1 MTTAKNNT
9 QILAYKGFNKD
20 WTCRGYQYK
29 VGETNVHDGKTKA
42 CESGFHACEYPLDVF
57 SYYAPASSVFAV
69 IEASGDID
77 RKGDDSKI
85 TSSKLTVKA
94 EIGIAGL
101 VKAAIEY
108 TASRTKPSK
117 SKKTNNDQE
126 RSQASNTGDRS
137 AASNTGNRSAA
148 SNTGDRSAASNTG
161 DYSAASNTGFQSAAS
176 NTGDYSAASNTGNR
190 SAASNTGFQS
200 AASNTG
206 NRSAASNTGNYSAAS
221 NTGFYSAASN
231 TGNRSAASNTGDY
244 SAASVGGKES
254 VAIATGYQSKAMG
267 ADSCAIVLVYRN
279 DDGEIVHIRAS
290 KVGENGIKPNV
301 WYSLDKNGDFFEAK
315 K

>member
-126 RSQASNTGDRS
+126 RSQASNTGD
-137 AASNTGNRSAA
+137 
-148 SNTGDRSAASNTG
+148 
-161 DYSAASNTGFQSAAS
+161 
-176 NTGDYSAASNTGNR
+176 YSAASNTGNR
-190 SAASNTGFQS
+190 SAASNTG
-200 AASNTG
+200 
-206 NRSAASNTGNYSAAS
+206 NR
-221 NTGFYSAASN
+221 
-231 TGNRSAASNTGDY
+231 

-301 WYSLDKNGDFFEAK
+301 WYSLDKNGDFFEVK
-315 K
+315 NDD

>member
-126 RSQASNTGDRS
+126 RSQASNTGD
-137 AASNTGNRSAA
+137 
-148 SNTGDRSAASNTG
+148 
-161 DYSAASNTGFQSAAS
+161 
-176 NTGDYSAASNTGNR
+176 
-190 SAASNTGFQS
+190 
-200 AASNTG
+200 
-206 NRSAASNTGNYSAAS
+206 
-221 NTGFYSAASN
+221 
-231 TGNRSAASNTGDY
+231 Y

-315 K
+315 NDD

>member
-126 RSQASNTGDRS
+126 RSQASNTGDY
-137 AASNTGNRSAA
+137 
-148 SNTGDRSAASNTG
+148 SAASNTG

-176 NTGDYSAASNTGNR
+176 NTGDYSAASNTGFQ
-190 SAASNTGFQS
+190 SAASNTGFQ
-200 AASNTG
+200 
-206 NRSAASNTGNYSAAS
+206 
-221 NTGFYSAASN
+221 
-231 TGNRSAASNTGDY
+231 

-315 K
+315 NDD

>member
-108 TASRTKPSK
+108 TASRTKPSE

-126 RSQASNTGDRS
+126 RSQ
-137 AASNTGNRSAA
+137 
-148 SNTGDRSAASNTG
+148 ASNTG

-176 NTGDYSAASNTGNR
+176 NTGDY
-190 SAASNTGFQS
+190 
-200 AASNTG
+200 
-206 NRSAASNTGNYSAAS
+206 
-221 NTGFYSAASN
+221 
-231 TGNRSAASNTGDY
+231 SAASNTGDY

-315 K
+315 NDD

>member
-126 RSQASNTGDRS
+126 RSQASNTGFQ
-137 AASNTGNRSAA
+137 
-148 SNTGDRSAASNTG
+148 SAASNTG
-161 DYSAASNTGFQSAAS
+161 DYSAASNTGFQ
-176 NTGDYSAASNTGNR
+176 
-190 SAASNTGFQS
+190 
-200 AASNTG
+200 
-206 NRSAASNTGNYSAAS
+206 
-221 NTGFYSAASN
+221 
-231 TGNRSAASNTGDY
+231 

-315 K
+315 NDD

>member
-101 VKAAIEY
+101 
-108 TASRTKPSK
+108 
-117 SKKTNNDQE
+117 
-126 RSQASNTGDRS
+126 
-137 AASNTGNRSAA
+137 
-148 SNTGDRSAASNTG
+148 
-161 DYSAASNTGFQSAAS
+161 F
-176 NTGDYSAASNTGNR
+176 
-190 SAASNTGFQS
+190 
-200 AASNTG
+200 
-206 NRSAASNTGNYSAAS
+206 
-221 NTGFYSAASN
+221 
-231 TGNRSAASNTGDY
+231 
-244 SAASVGGKES
+244 
-254 VAIATGYQSKAMG
+254 
-267 ADSCAIVLVYRN
+267 
-279 DDGEIVHIRAS
+279 
-290 KVGENGIKPNV
+290 
-301 WYSLDKNGDFFEAK
+301 
-315 K
+315 

>member
-126 RSQASNTGDRS
+126 RSQASNTGDY
-137 AASNTGNRSAA
+137 
-148 SNTGDRSAASNTG
+148 SAASNTG

-176 NTGDYSAASNTGNR
+176 NTG
-190 SAASNTGFQS
+190 FQ
-200 AASNTG
+200 
-206 NRSAASNTGNYSAAS
+206 
-221 NTGFYSAASN
+221 
-231 TGNRSAASNTGDY
+231 

-315 K
+315 NDD

>member
-126 RSQASNTGDRS
+126 RSQASNTG
-137 AASNTGNRSAA
+137 NRSAA
-148 SNTGDRSAASNTG
+148 SNTGDDSAASNTG
-161 DYSAASNTGFQSAAS
+161 NRSAASNTGFQSAAS
-176 NTGDYSAASNTGNR
+176 NTGDYSAASNTG
-190 SAASNTGFQS
+190 FQ
-200 AASNTG
+200 
-206 NRSAASNTGNYSAAS
+206 
-221 NTGFYSAASN
+221 
-231 TGNRSAASNTGDY
+231 

-315 K
+315 NDD